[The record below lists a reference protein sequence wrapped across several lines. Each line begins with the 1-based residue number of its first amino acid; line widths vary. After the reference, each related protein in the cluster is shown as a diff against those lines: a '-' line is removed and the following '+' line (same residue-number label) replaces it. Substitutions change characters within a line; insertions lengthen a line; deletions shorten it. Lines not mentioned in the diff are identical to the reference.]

1 MSSSRILLAA
11 LVLPLAT
18 QIPIASSQHNP
29 FVEFSVSGTFLNRPN
44 NEPAATLS
52 GWFIVNQNNGMVVRA
67 DFYHGNTEL
76 PILSNAKKES
86 TDVFRL
92 NATNTAG
99 DYLNLLLVAPQ
110 NDGSLAGYAG
120 GALCNGVH
128 PSCLLD
134 SSHPEYGDVGS
145 NFNVL
150 YGGYSTNDDLYS
162 GSVWRSGRAPIVRI
176 ALKPHGDGPA
186 PINPRSHS
194 LATIAIVS
202 SREFDAVTDVD
213 THFLTFGPTG
223 AEQSI
228 TSCDKDG
235 RDVNNDGVPDLIC
248 HFNPRLTQFLP
259 SESLGILIGKTT
271 QGSPFVGTEKVMI
284 RPVGE

>member
-29 FVEFSVSGTFLNRPN
+29 FIEFSVSGTFLNRPN

-52 GWFIVNQNNGMVVRA
+52 GWFIVNQSNGMVVRA

-76 PILSNAKKES
+76 PILSNAKKQS
-86 TDVFRL
+86 TDVFWL
-92 NATNTAG
+92 HATNTAG
-99 DYLNLLLVAPQ
+99 DYLNVLLVAPQ
-110 NDGSLAGYAG
+110 NDGSLAGYTG
-120 GALCNGVH
+120 GALCNGSY
-128 PSCLLD
+128 PSWCLLD
-134 SSHPEYGDVGS
+134 SSHPEYGGIGS

-162 GSVWRSGRAPIVRI
+162 GSVTKSGLVPTVKLV
-176 ALKPHGDGPA
+176 LKSHGNGPTH
-186 PINPRSHS
+186 IDPRSH
-194 LATIAIVS
+194 LLGMIAILS
-202 SREFDAVTDVD
+202 ERQFDAITDVD
-213 THFLTFGPTG
+213 TKSLTFGPTG
-223 AEQSI
+223 TEQSI
-228 TSCDKDG
+228 VTCDNDG

-259 SESLGILIGKTT
+259 SESLGVLIDRK
-271 QGSPFVGTEKVMI
+271 SVV
-284 RPVGE
+284 